1 MTQIPPQFWSGPV
14 VAAALAE
21 CDLPTILEEV
31 RRAHGWTQ
39 GQFAEAVGYSQ
50 SWVSKVLRGRQ
61 PLTVDQVREISIQIG
76 VPLHLLRFGA
86 RGDDDP
92 TKRRDFGK
100 AVALTALAGV
110 ALPKRSD
117 VDETTAA
124 TLTSITGAQRR
135 LEAVTPARELA
146 RPAVAQ
152 VDLARRV
159 LGRAS
164 RSPQADE
171 IRAGL
176 SEAAGFA
183 AWVHADMQDTG
194 SARLYYRRAVDSARQ
209 ANHALLAAYM
219 IGSLA
224 AFEIDGDDPLIG
236 LNLLARARREIGE
249 RPPAIAR
256 AWLSSLEALGH
267 ATARDEA
274 AALQA
279 LSAAEA
285 AVRAGER
292 AAAPP
297 WPWVFPFDHAKLAGY
312 RALVMVR
319 LKRPIEAVAAFN
331 ESLSSAQPG
340 AKQRGVLMTEVAT
353 AEAMSGRYDEALYLA
368 SNALTVATTYGSERV
383 LHRVKNFRRS
393 YAGPSSGALRSF
405 DERLHATLI

>member
-1 MTQIPPQFWSGPV
+1 M
-14 VAAALAE
+14 
-21 CDLPTILEEV
+21 
-31 RRAHGWTQ
+31 
-39 GQFAEAVGYSQ
+39 
-50 SWVSKVLRGRQ
+50 SKVLHGRQ
-61 PLTVDQVREISIQIG
+61 PLTVDQVREISIHIG

-86 RGDDDP
+86 RRDDDP

-100 AVALTALAGV
+100 AVMLTALAGV
-110 ALPKRSD
+110 ALPKRPD
-117 VDETTAA
+117 VDETRAA

-152 VDLARRV
+152 VDLASRV

-164 RSPQADE
+164 RSPHADK

-194 SARLYYRRAVDSARQ
+194 SAHLYYRRAVDSARQ

-224 AFEIDGDDPLIG
+224 AFEIDADDPLIG

-249 RPPAIAR
+249 QPPAIAR

-292 AAAPP
+292 AVAPP

-319 LKRPIEAVAAFN
+319 LKRPAEAVAAFN

-340 AKQRGVLMTEVAT
+340 AKPAPRQELPPIVFRAVVRRRAFV
-353 AEAMSGRYDEALYLA
+353 RRA
-368 SNALTVATTYGSERV
+368 SSRHSDLGGSWFAS
-383 LHRVKNFRRS
+383 LCPAIAACRRR
-393 YAGPSSGALRSF
+393 PPC
-405 DERLHATLI
+405 

>member
-1 MTQIPPQFWSGPV
+1 M
-14 VAAALAE
+14 AAALAE

-31 RRAHGWTQ
+31 RRVNGWTQ
-39 GQFAEAVGYSQ
+39 GQLAEAVGYSQ

-76 VPLHLLRFGA
+76 VPLHLLRFGV
-86 RGDDDP
+86 RGGDVP

-100 AVALTALAGV
+100 ALAVTALAGV
-110 ALPKRSD
+110 ALPKRPD

-124 TLTSITGAQRR
+124 TLSSITGAQRR

-152 VDLARRV
+152 VDFASRV

-164 RSPQADE
+164 RSSHANE
-171 IRAGL
+171 VRAGL

-183 AWVHADMQDTG
+183 AWVHADMQDAG
-194 SARLYYRRAVDSARQ
+194 SARLYYRRAIDSARQ
-209 ANHALLAAYM
+209 ADHALLAAYM

-224 AFEIDGDDPLIG
+224 AFEIDADDPRIG
-236 LNLLARARREIGE
+236 LSLLRTARREIGE
-249 RPPAIAR
+249 RPPATAR

-267 ATARDEA
+267 ATARDEV
-274 AALQA
+274 AALEA
-279 LSAAEA
+279 LSAAEG
-285 AVRAGER
+285 AVRAGKR
-292 AAAPP
+292 AVAPP
-297 WPWVFPFDHAKLAGY
+297 WPWVFPFDQAKLAGY

-319 LKRPIEAVAAFN
+319 LKRPAEAVAAFN

-340 AKQRGVLMTEVAT
+340 AKQRGVLMTEVAA

-383 LHRVKNFRRS
+383 LHRVKKFRRT
-393 YAGPSSGALRSF
+393 YAGPSSSGLRSF

>member
-1 MTQIPPQFWSGPV
+1 M
-14 VAAALAE
+14 AAALAE

-31 RRAHGWTQ
+31 RRVNGWTQ
-39 GQFAEAVGYSQ
+39 GQLAEAVGYSQ

-76 VPLHLLRFGA
+76 VPLHLLRFGV
-86 RGDDDP
+86 RGGDVP

-100 AVALTALAGV
+100 ALAVTALAGV
-110 ALPKRSD
+110 ALPKRPD

-124 TLTSITGAQRR
+124 TLSSITGAQRR

-152 VDLARRV
+152 VDFASRV

-164 RSPQADE
+164 RSSHANE
-171 IRAGL
+171 VRAGL

-183 AWVHADMQDTG
+183 AWVHADMQDAG
-194 SARLYYRRAVDSARQ
+194 SARLYYRRAIDSARQ
-209 ANHALLAAYM
+209 ADHALLAAYM

-224 AFEIDGDDPLIG
+224 AFEIDADDPRIG
-236 LNLLARARREIGE
+236 LSLLRTARREIGE
-249 RPPAIAR
+249 RPPATAR

-267 ATARDEA
+267 ATARDEV
-274 AALQA
+274 AALEA

-292 AAAPP
+292 AVAPP
-297 WPWVFPFDHAKLAGY
+297 WPWVFPFDQAKLAGY

-319 LKRPIEAVAAFN
+319 LKRPAEAVAAFN

-340 AKQRGVLMTEVAT
+340 AKQRGVLMTEVAA
-353 AEAMSGRYDEALYLA
+353 AEAMSGRYEEALYLA

-383 LHRVKNFRRS
+383 LHRVKKFRRT
-393 YAGPSSGALRSF
+393 YAGPSSSGLRSF

>member
-1 MTQIPPQFWSGPV
+1 MTQIPPQFWSRPT

-31 RRAHGWTQ
+31 RRVNGWTQ
-39 GQFAEAVGYSQ
+39 GQLAEAVGYSQ

-76 VPLHLLRFGA
+76 VPLHLLRFGV
-86 RGDDDP
+86 RGGDVP

-100 AVALTALAGV
+100 ALAVTALAGV
-110 ALPKRSD
+110 ALPKRPD

-124 TLTSITGAQRR
+124 TLSSITGAQRR

-152 VDLARRV
+152 VDFASRV

-164 RSPQADE
+164 RSSHANE
-171 IRAGL
+171 VRAGL

-183 AWVHADMQDTG
+183 AWVHADMQDAG
-194 SARLYYRRAVDSARQ
+194 SARLYYRRAIDSARQ
-209 ANHALLAAYM
+209 ADHALLAAYM

-224 AFEIDGDDPLIG
+224 AFEIDADDPRIG
-236 LNLLARARREIGE
+236 LSLLRTARREIGE
-249 RPPAIAR
+249 RPPATAR

-267 ATARDEA
+267 ATARDEV
-274 AALQA
+274 AALEA

-292 AAAPP
+292 AVAPP
-297 WPWVFPFDHAKLAGY
+297 WPWVFPFDQAKLEGY

-319 LKRPIEAVAAFN
+319 LKRPAEAVAAFN

-340 AKQRGVLMTEVAT
+340 AKQRGVLMTEVAA

-383 LHRVKNFRRS
+383 LHRVKKFRRT
-393 YAGPSSGALRSF
+393 YAGPSSSGLRSF